1 MYLIGKNEN
10 HAHAIQFLVFVIH
23 IPNTFTFNRI
33 IKIYGRPIFLIPWI
47 PFAEEFNYTLNN
59 IENSFYSLFIKYI
72 PKITI

>member
-1 MYLIGKNEN
+1 MKIMHTQSNFWFLKAHSKN
-10 HAHAIQFLVFVIH
+10 IYI
-23 IPNTFTFNRI
+23 RI

-47 PFAEEFNYTLNN
+47 PFAEEFKYTLNN